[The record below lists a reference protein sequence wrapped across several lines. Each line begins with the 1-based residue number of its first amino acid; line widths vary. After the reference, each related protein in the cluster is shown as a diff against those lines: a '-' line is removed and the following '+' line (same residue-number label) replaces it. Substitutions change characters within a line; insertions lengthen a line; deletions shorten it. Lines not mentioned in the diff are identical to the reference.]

1 MSTTFDRL
9 LLMQTFIRIVEAGSL
24 SAAARQLGT
33 TQPTVSRRLQALERQ
48 LGQPLVQ
55 RSTHALRL
63 TETGQRAYARAKA
76 LAVDWECFEQSLRA
90 DPGLPEG
97 LLRVQ
102 VPHAF
107 GQEHLI
113 PSLVQALKAAP
124 GLRVD
129 WLLNDAP
136 PNFIEQGLDCAIR
149 VGGKAEGAVV
159 AIELARVP
167 RVLVAAPEL
176 LQGRRVDTPDD
187 LADLPWVALYT
198 FYRQEVQLRRKAE
211 GKGDEFV
218 RITIR
223 PVLAT
228 DSLYAT
234 REAVRLGLGA
244 ALLSGWSVREDI
256 AQGRLVQLLPAWRGE
271 ALPVHLLYPNPPAPP
286 ARLRY
291 FIEAMRRSMA
301 GPLWP
306 DMLATP

>member
-1 MSTTFDRL
+1 MSSTFDRL

-48 LGQPLVQ
+48 LAQPLVQ

-63 TETGQRAYARAKA
+63 TETGQRAYERAKA
-76 LAVDWECFEQSLRA
+76 LATEWECFEQSLRA
-90 DPGLPEG
+90 EPGRPEG

-113 PSLVQALKAAP
+113 EPLVRALKDAP

-129 WLLNDAP
+129 WLLNDAA
-136 PNFIEQGLDCAIR
+136 PNFVEQGLDCAIR

-159 AIELARVP
+159 AIPLAQVP
-167 RVLVAAPEL
+167 RVLVAAPSLLAGTRFTEPDEL
-176 LQGRRVDTPDD
+176 T
-187 LADLPWVALYT
+187 ALPWIAIST
-198 FYRQEVQLRRKAE
+198 FYRHELPLERDD
-211 GKGDEFV
+211 GV
-218 RITIR
+218 RQRLAIR

-234 REAVRLGLGA
+234 REAARLGLGA
-244 ALLSGWSVREDI
+244 ALVSGWSVRQDI
-256 AQGRLVQLLPAWRGE
+256 AEGRLVRLLPRWRGD
-271 ALPVHLLYPNPPAPP
+271 ALPVHLLYPNPPSPP

-291 FIEAMRRSMA
+291 FIEAMRRSMSE
-301 GPLWP
+301 PLWP
-306 DMLATP
+306 DLSSPP

>member
-1 MSTTFDRL
+1 VSTTFDRL

-48 LGQPLVQ
+48 FGQPLVQ

-63 TETGQRAYARAKA
+63 TETGQRAYERAKT
-76 LAVDWECFEQSLRA
+76 LAVEWECFEETLRA
-90 DPGLPEG
+90 APGLPEG

-107 GQEHLI
+107 GQEHLVA
-113 PSLVQALKAAP
+113 PLVQALKAAP
-124 GLRVD
+124 GLRVE
-129 WLLNDAP
+129 WLLSDAP
-136 PNFIEQGLDCAIR
+136 PNFVEQGLDCAIR
-149 VGGKAEGAVV
+149 VGGRAEGAVV
-159 AIELARVP
+159 AIPLAQVP

-176 LQGRRVDTPDD
+176 LQGRLPESPEH
-187 LADLPWVALYT
+187 LATLPWIALHT
-198 FYRQEVQLRRKAE
+198 FYRQEVQLWRDDGERA
-211 GKGDEFV
+211 
-218 RITIR
+218 RLPIR

-228 DSLYAT
+228 DSLFAT

-244 ALLSGWSVREDI
+244 ALVSGWSVQQDI
-256 AQGRLVQLLPAWRGE
+256 AEGRLVHLLPRWRGE

-301 GPLWP
+301 APLWP
-306 DMLATP
+306 DLSSTP